1 MARVLLLCSRP
12 ASLAPDE
19 AETWLR
25 GAVEKLSAVAPAQAL
40 AVAALHDGNADRA
53 VEWDWLVE
61 LDLPDHDD
69 QDARRGLS
77 ELLLDLRLLGM
88 QPSVVAVGRPIG
100 APAR

>member
-1 MARVLLLCSRP
+1 M
-12 ASLAPDE
+12 
-19 AETWLR
+19 
-25 GAVEKLSAVAPAQAL
+25 
-40 AVAALHDGNADRA
+40 AALHDGVADGA

-61 LDLPDHDD
+61 VDLPDDD
-69 QDARRGLS
+69 GRDARRGLS

>member
-1 MARVLLLCSRP
+1 VARVLLFCSRP

-19 AETWLR
+19 AETWLH
-25 GAVEKLSAVAPAQAL
+25 GAVEKLSAAAPAQAL
-40 AVAALHDGNADRA
+40 TVAALHEGDADGA

-61 LDLPDHDD
+61 VDLPDHDG

-100 APAR
+100 TPAR

>member
-1 MARVLLLCSRP
+1 VVARRGREALGRR
-12 ASLAPDE
+12 AGAGPD
-19 AETWLR
+19 R
-25 GAVEKLSAVAPAQAL
+25 GR
-40 AVAALHDGNADRA
+40 LHEGDADGA

-61 LDLPDHDD
+61 VDLPDHDG

-100 APAR
+100 TPAR

>member
-1 MARVLLLCSRP
+1 MARVLLFCSRP

-40 AVAALHDGNADRA
+40 AVAALHDGDADGA

-61 LDLPDHDD
+61 VDLPDHDD

-100 APAR
+100 TPAR